1 MATAEESSISQSTL
15 EVDAAAPVPL
25 RLTATRGQL
34 GLELYEPLTLQAMQ
48 VTALCIALP
57 NLRFPLDLSGGVQ
70 VFRHRRGQLQLLQVR
85 VAYRDLLLRVQQAWG
100 QFGNSD
106 EAEPPRIWLGK
117 DALHVGLLSDTGA
130 LAFDLLWA
138 PDEDAV
144 RVIVDNARGAGDVG
158 VPLAR
163 ALQLVH
169 AVLGPVAVRT
179 GRVFTI
185 EKFGAQLARFVFP
198 LIGARAPEVR
208 QGRVSLLRGDTE
220 GIAWTVDPTLTPAA
234 LSEQVLRK
242 VEQAQLTQTGDDAL
256 LVGDLDLARERYLS
270 ALEQAPR
277 HPYLAQLVAEI
288 DVAVGGR
295 AEAALSLL
303 KECIPLRLAG
313 TVAAELLAPHDL
325 SAAREVFEQAV
336 RSEPYAALAACWVA
350 RLAQLEPEP
359 RARLAALDRAVALA
373 PSLSRVR
380 RARIAA
386 RVELGDVTAI
396 LADAQHLEA
405 GARGIQQRH
414 AVLCQVARTLLRHGW
429 IRDAGRLFERALR
442 YLPDDPDATA
452 GLARS
457 FMAAGQPR
465 RAIALLERAIALDRK
480 LGKMSPDAVLDL
492 AQVLA
497 KELSDLPQA
506 VARVRQVP
514 FDSPRVQ
521 EARALE
527 AQWLAELGDIS
538 GASLAYGRLRQALE
552 LVEGELR
559 GGELLQAVQWLMKA
573 AQFERGQRELSAAEH
588 HLAVA
593 LRLAPHDPQVQV
605 EYRQAAADLA
615 NARRAE
621 RDALR

>member
-1 MATAEESSISQSTL
+1 MVTAEELSIAKATL
-15 EVDAAAPVPL
+15 EVDAVSPVPL

-34 GLELYEPLTLQAMQ
+34 GLELYEPLTLAPLQ

-57 NLRFPLDLSGGVQ
+57 NLRFPVDLSGGVQ
-70 VFRHRRGQLQLLQVR
+70 LFRHRRGQLQQMQLRVTYRELLR
-85 VAYRDLLLRVQQAWG
+85 RVQQAWG
-100 QFGNSD
+100 QVANDG
-106 EAEPPRIWLGK
+106 EPEQPRIWLGE
-117 DALHVGLLSDTGA
+117 DGLHVGLLSDSGV
-130 LAFDLLWA
+130 LAFDVLWA

-163 ALQLVH
+163 ALQVMQ
-169 AVLGPVAVRT
+169 AVLGPVAARA
-179 GRVFTI
+179 GRVFSI
-185 EKFGAQLARFVFP
+185 EKFGAQLARFIFP

-208 QGRVSLLRGDTE
+208 QGRVSRLRGDAE
-220 GIAWTVDPTLTPAA
+220 GISWTVDPALTAPV
-234 LSEQVLRK
+234 LSEHVLRK
-242 VEQAQLTQTGDDAL
+242 IEQSQLTQAGDDAL
-256 LVGDLDLARERYLS
+256 LAGDLDLARERYLL

-277 HPYLAQLVAEI
+277 HPHLAQLVAEI
-288 DVAVGGR
+288 DLAVGGR

-303 KECIPLRLAG
+303 KENVPLRLAG
-313 TVAAELLAPHDL
+313 SVAAELLAPHDL
-325 SAAREVFEQAV
+325 GSAREVFEQSA
-336 RSEPYAALAACWVA
+336 RNEPYAVLAACWIA

-359 RARLAALDRAVALA
+359 RARLAALDRAIALA

-380 RARIAA
+380 KARIAA

-405 GARGIQQRH
+405 AARGIQQKH
-414 AVLCQVARTLLRHGW
+414 EVLCQVARTLLRHGW
-429 IRDAGRLFERALR
+429 VRDAGRLFERALR

-457 FMAAGQPR
+457 FMVAGQPR

-480 LGKMSPDAVLDL
+480 LGKLSPDAVLDL
-492 AQVLA
+492 AQILA
-497 KELSDLPQA
+497 KELGDLPQA

-514 FDSPRVQ
+514 FDSPRVR

-552 LVEGELR
+552 LLDDELR
-559 GGELLQAVQWLMKA
+559 GGDLQQAVQWLMKA
-573 AQFERGQRELSAAEH
+573 AQFERAQRELATAEQ

-615 NARRAE
+615 SARRAE